1 MNFRIKHINM
11 NDNIGAEDKA
21 LRGTAMAVL
30 NALQRLVV
38 VIGNI
43 DKALEIGVVAPESRE
58 RLVFAR
64 NALCLTANIWNEH
77 LSGNVGRL
85 YRASGSVTLPAA
97 SPEHESFYKE
107 RMPRSI
113 RFAAKEL
120 QIMNIPNV
128 ENFVENE
135 SEIRSVMA
143 QYAVQYAEIATYLKK
158 HQENI
163 DDIPMLDMLELDMMP
178 QTDHKSA

>member
-1 MNFRIKHINM
+1 
-11 NDNIGAEDKA
+11 
-21 LRGTAMAVL
+21 MAVL

-38 VIGNI
+38 VIQNI
-43 DKALEIGVVAPESRE
+43 DKALDAKIIAPENRE

-77 LSGNVGRL
+77 LSGNIGRL
-85 YRASGSVTLPAA
+85 YRMSDDMALPQSSA
-97 SPEHESFYKE
+97 EQVSFYKE

-120 QIMNIPNV
+120 EVMNVPHV
-128 ENFVENE
+128 EGFVDNAT
-135 SEIRSVMA
+135 EICAVMA
-143 QYAVQYAEIATYLKK
+143 EYALSYAEVAAYLKK

-163 DDIPMLDMLELDMMP
+163 DDIPMLDMIEAEVVFSSV
-178 QTDHKSA
+178 QNNASA